1 MSDEQI
7 ALRQMLE
14 RRERE
19 YLLGTARARMRS
31 SVENLEV
38 GDFHVDMLSEGET
51 VDLPRWVADEL
62 VVQGMADATEPPFE
76 NELFNSLSKEKMMGP
91 LQLSGLPPDF
101 YVRMRRR
108 LGALAAGVA
117 EGRSKKEDF
126 ERMRAV
132 CYDLVGIR
140 LSKLL
145 SLSSSS
151 TPASTLAERLTG
163 SGSTFS
169 PYGTEAAFYHEVGIP
184 SIVLGPGRLEQA
196 HVADE
201 FVSVDELRRAA
212 QIYRSLLQEICC

>member
-19 YLLGTARARMRS
+19 YLLGTARAKIRS
-31 SVENLEV
+31 SIENLDV
-38 GDFHVDMLSEGET
+38 GDFHVEKLTEGET

-62 VVQGMADATEPPFE
+62 VAQGMAEATEPLFE
-76 NELFNSLSKEKMMGP
+76 NEIFNALSKEKMMGP
-91 LQLSGLPPDF
+91 LQLSALPPDF

-108 LGALAAGVA
+108 LGRMGEGVA
-117 EGRSKKEDF
+117 QGKARKEEY
-126 ERMRAV
+126 ERLRAV

-151 TPASTLAERLTG
+151 TPATSLAEKLT
-163 SGSTFS
+163 
-169 PYGTEAAFYHEVGIP
+169 PEEASFFALSQ
-184 SIVLGPGRLEQA
+184 SISKEWKAGLLGGGR
-196 HVADE
+196 
-201 FVSVDELRRAA
+201 
-212 QIYRSLLQEICC
+212 

>member
-19 YLLGTARARMRS
+19 YLLGTTRARMRS
-31 SVENLEV
+31 TVENLDV
-38 GDFHVDMLSEGET
+38 GDFHIERLSEGES

-62 VVQGMADATEPPFE
+62 IAQGMAESSESPFE
-76 NELFNSLSKEKMMGP
+76 NEIFSALSKEKMMGP
-91 LQLSGLPPDF
+91 LQLSGLPTDF

-108 LGALAAGVA
+108 LEVLSAAVS
-117 EGRSKKEDF
+117 EGKSRREDL
-126 ERMRAV
+126 ERLRGV

-151 TPASTLAERLTG
+151 TPASSLGEKLTPEE
-163 SGSTFS
+163 S
-169 PYGTEAAFYHEVGIP
+169 AFFAICQSLSKEWKAGL
-184 SIVLGPGRLEQA
+184 LGGGK
-196 HVADE
+196 
-201 FVSVDELRRAA
+201 
-212 QIYRSLLQEICC
+212 